1 MQVPDAWPNTF
12 RQARFLS
19 AVDFVQTDRFR
30 RKVAKE
36 MSRVFSQVDLLLVPS
51 LRDEMLTITNATGH
65 PSLTLRA
72 GFIEVSEER
81 SDWAPDPATPAGQIF
96 AAQAG
101 ASWRHPD
108 RPAVRRGQVGK
119 RWSGIG
125 TQLRRCGPAAA
136 GVLMQVLES
145 IRVVELTEALAGPY
159 CAMMLG
165 DFGADVIKVERRQ
178 TGDQSRSWGPPFV
191 GRESAYFLATNRNKR
206 SLSLDYDQPQGAE
219 ILHRLLAT
227 ADVFLI
233 NQRNRASLERRGFDA
248 ETICARYPR
257 LVYCAISGYGHSG
270 PRSGLPGY
278 DIIAQAQAGIMSFT
292 GEPEGEPVRYPIAIA
307 DMACGLYS
315 ALGIL
320 AALLA
325 REKTGTGQALDMAL
339 FDSQLSLLVN
349 AGSNYLNAGR
359 VSTARGEMHIP
370 ALFPTRCFAAETAAI
385 LSLPLAPMRFG
396 IDFFGS
402 SMRRRHWELTHA
414 FAPMHCGRNIGRC

>member
-1 MQVPDAWPNTF
+1 
-12 RQARFLS
+12 
-19 AVDFVQTDRFR
+19 
-30 RKVAKE
+30 
-36 MSRVFSQVDLLLVPS
+36 MS
-51 LRDEMLTITNATGH
+51 
-65 PSLTLRA
+65 
-72 GFIEVSEER
+72 
-81 SDWAPDPATPAGQIF
+81 
-96 AAQAG
+96 
-101 ASWRHPD
+101 
-108 RPAVRRGQVGK
+108 
-119 RWSGIG
+119 
-125 TQLRRCGPAAA
+125 
-136 GVLMQVLES
+136 VLDS

-191 GRESAYFLATNRNKR
+191 GSESAYFLATNRNKR
-206 SLSLDYDQPQGAE
+206 SLSLDYDQPLGAA

-270 PRSGLPGY
+270 PKSGLPGY

-307 DMACGLYS
+307 DMVCGLYS

-325 REKTGTGQALDMAL
+325 REKTGDRTGAGHGALR
-339 FDSQLSLLVN
+339 F
-349 AGSNYLNAGR
+349 
-359 VSTARGEMHIP
+359 P
-370 ALFPTRCFAAETAAI
+370 AVRC
-385 LSLPLAPMRFG
+385 
-396 IDFFGS
+396 S
-402 SMRRRHWELTHA
+402 SMRAATT
-414 FAPMHCGRNIGRC
+414 